1 MSRITDEYRTVAGRV
16 GWLERRS
23 RGRLSFTGRD
33 AASFLHAL
41 VTNEINALGSGC
53 GAYAA
58 YLTPQGRM
66 ITDLT
71 IHRREHD
78 LLVDTGTSDAAELAA
93 RFDQLLFSEDVQVA
107 DVTATTAHLTVIGAT
122 AAAVLGHAFSV
133 VPVSPDVLSTLPM
146 LSHALAGDA
155 IVVRTDEV
163 ALPSF
168 DVFLPASALPTA
180 VVRLGELGAAQISDE
195 LFDALRIEHGHAV
208 FGVDMTTETIP
219 LEAGLL
225 ERAINTSKGCYV
237 GQEIIVRILHRA
249 GGRVA
254 KRLVRLA
261 FDEMVTE
268 PPAAGT
274 PLLDGDHEIGRL
286 TSAAVN
292 PTSGHVIALGYVHRD
307 SAQEGKVLCA
317 RAGEREHRV
326 TITGFAR

>member
-1 MSRITDEYRTVAGRV
+1 MGGPRVDVAEISQPSGDDVTATSSVPIGRPCISTENFVGTIGAGFCAPSDGANSVNASPKRRLLRWRKGCGMSRITDEYRTVAGRV

-41 VTNEINALGSGC
+41 VTNEMNALGSGC

-107 DVTATTAHLTVIGAT
+107 DVTATTAHLTVIGAP
-122 AAAVLGHAFSV
+122 AAAVLGRAFIV

-180 VVRLGELGAAQISDE
+180 VVRLGEL
-195 LFDALRIEHGHAV
+195 
-208 FGVDMTTETIP
+208 
-219 LEAGLL
+219 
-225 ERAINTSKGCYV
+225 
-237 GQEIIVRILHRA
+237 
-249 GGRVA
+249 
-254 KRLVRLA
+254 
-261 FDEMVTE
+261 
-268 PPAAGT
+268 
-274 PLLDGDHEIGRL
+274 
-286 TSAAVN
+286 
-292 PTSGHVIALGYVHRD
+292 
-307 SAQEGKVLCA
+307 
-317 RAGEREHRV
+317 
-326 TITGFAR
+326 